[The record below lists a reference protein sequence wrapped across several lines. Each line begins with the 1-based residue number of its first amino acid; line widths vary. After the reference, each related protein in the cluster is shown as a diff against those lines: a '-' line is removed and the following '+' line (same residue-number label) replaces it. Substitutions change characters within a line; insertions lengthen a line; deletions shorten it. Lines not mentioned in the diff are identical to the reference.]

1 MSCNT
6 EMPPSGSAFPYHKT
20 LGKGPRP
27 RCIPSVEQIGEHGP
41 VNRSRDA
48 RLQHP
53 AHDLAD
59 SRIMLGLGEQ
69 GSAGDD
75 LAAGIAFALLDP
87 LRIGDELEPRGKL
100 IFGGM
105 ID

>member
-1 MSCNT
+1 
-6 EMPPSGSAFPYHKT
+6 
-20 LGKGPRP
+20 
-27 RCIPSVEQIGEHGP
+27 
-41 VNRSRDA
+41 
-48 RLQHP
+48 
-53 AHDLAD
+53 
-59 SRIMLGLGEQ
+59 MLGLGEQ